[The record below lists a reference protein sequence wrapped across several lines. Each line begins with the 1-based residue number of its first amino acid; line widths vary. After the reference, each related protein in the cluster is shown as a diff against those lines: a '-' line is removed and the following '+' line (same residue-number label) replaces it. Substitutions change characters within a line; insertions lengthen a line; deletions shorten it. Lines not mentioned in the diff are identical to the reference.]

1 MVFNI
6 EVNNRV
12 IQARK
17 GETILTTLKR
27 NGIKV
32 PTLCN
37 MKDFTP
43 TGACRMCVVEVAGKD
58 HLIPSCSFTVEEWM
72 KISTHSPR
80 VLRARKTIVELLLS
94 NHPDDCLYCERN
106 GHCELQKMA
115 EDLNVRERRIP
126 GKKSKYKIDKSSP
139 SIIRDQSKCILCG
152 RCVRV
157 CEEQQAVSTLDFANR
172 GSTLIISTALL
183 KPLNFSNCINCG
195 QCVVSCPT
203 GALTEKFQFS
213 ELDHILYNHEKTVVA
228 QYSPTIAVSIAQE
241 FGLKSGKDINGII
254 NAALRKIGFDLVFET
269 AFGADISI
277 LEQSAEF
284 IERMEK
290 NENLPMLSSCCPSWI
305 KYAEQNYPD
314 LLSTISVVRSP
325 QQIIGSLIRSHITSK
340 NKLDPSNIYSV
351 SIMPCT
357 AKKYEA
363 QRVEMGK
370 KGVQDIDTVI
380 TTRELIRLIK
390 LNGIDMDHLEPEL
403 ADEPMSM
410 ASTSGKLCSVSGGSL
425 EGLVRTISYR
435 FNGKDLSV
443 FKLNK
448 LRTQRNIRE
457 LTIKLGKNDI
467 RIAAVSGMANAVK
480 LLEDVRSGKKKYHL
494 IEIMACPGGCVN
506 GGGQPIDHDEN
517 AIKNRMKAVYEID
530 NKEILKLAHRNQ
542 SVMKIYEEYLN
553 QPFGKEAKEI
563 LHTNYSSKPVL

>member
-17 GETILTTLKR
+17 GETILTALKR

-37 MKDFTP
+37 MKDFSP
-43 TGACRMCVVEVAGKD
+43 TGACRMCVVEVAGRD

-106 GHCELQKMA
+106 GLCELQKMA
-115 EDLNVRERRIP
+115 EDLNVRQRRIP
-126 GKKSKYKIDKSSP
+126 GKKSKYKIDKSST

-157 CEEQQAVSTLDFANR
+157 CEEQQAVATLDFANR
-172 GSTLIISTALL
+172 GSSLIISTALH

-213 ELDHILYNHEKTVVA
+213 DLDQILYNHDKTVVA

-254 NAALRKIGFDLVFET
+254 NAALRKIGFDFVFET

-284 IERMEK
+284 IQRLEK
-290 NENLPMLSSCCPSWI
+290 KEKLPLISSCCPSWI
-305 KYAEQNYPD
+305 QYAEQNYPNF
-314 LLSTISVVRSP
+314 LSSVSVVRSP
-325 QQIIGSLIRSHITSK
+325 QQIVGSLIRNYISK
-340 NKLDPSNIYSV
+340 INKIDPSKIYSV

-357 AKKYEA
+357 AKKSES
-363 QRVEMGK
+363 QRVEMGR
-370 KGVQDIDTVI
+370 KGSQDIDTVL
-380 TTRELIRLIK
+380 TTREFIRLIK
-390 LNGIDMDHLEPEL
+390 LHGIDMDHLEPEPSN
-403 ADEPMSM
+403 EPMSVT
-410 ASTSGKLCSVSGGSL
+410 SSSGKLCSVSGGYL
-425 EGLVRTISYR
+425 EGLARTISYK
-435 FNGKDLSV
+435 FNGKDLSA

-457 LTIKLGKNDI
+457 LTIKLGKRDI
-467 RIAAVSGMANAVK
+467 KIAAVSGMAHAAR
-480 LLEDVRSGKKKYHL
+480 LLEDVKSGKRKYQL
-494 IEIMACPGGCVN
+494 IEIMACPGGCIN

-517 AIKNRMKAVYEID
+517 AIRNRMKAVYDLD
-530 NKEILKLAHRNQ
+530 NKDTLKFAHRNP
-542 SVMKIYEEYLN
+542 SVMKIYEEFLN
-553 QPFGKEAKEI
+553 HPSSKEAKEF
-563 LHTNYSSKPVL
+563 LHTSYSSKPVF